1 MVIKFVKKW
10 TVNDRVLI
18 KEKQVKKT
26 LKLKGQ
32 AGKGYRENIF

>member
-10 TVNDRVLI
+10 TVNDQR
-18 KEKQVKKT
+18 KTSKKT